1 MLKYFFTAFIYISVL
16 LSSYNDFNTPFI
28 NVAKNQT
35 KTIVSIVSEKTQTM
49 QSPFNFYF
57 SPFEGFDFHDPY
69 EQQYQSQSLG
79 SGVLFDS
86 YSGYIITNNHVIE
99 GADNIKVILN
109 DKREFEAEIIGT
121 DPLSDIAVIKIN
133 ANNLDEVVF
142 GNSDNMQIG
151 EWVIAIG
158 SPFGLH
164 LNHTVT
170 AGIISAVGRNDVMS
184 RQNFE
189 NFIQH
194 DAAINPGN
202 SGGALFN
209 LDGELIGINNAIAT
223 DGWSRTNAGVGFAIP
238 INQAKRIMEDL
249 INFGNVTGGWLGIS
263 FQELSENLVLALDL
277 ADNKGV
283 MVTQVLN
290 DSPAEKANLKA
301 KDVII
306 KIDNQKINGTSDLR
320 NIIFYKYPGTS
331 IEVTIIRDGLEIEK
345 TIILTSRP
353 SDEELYGSYLKENA
367 NFDKLGLK
375 VEVNENNQIIVKEVK
390 EGTSVE
396 KEDIESND
404 IITHIDD
411 NTIKN
416 IEDYY
421 DALSTIQSGDIVLIG
436 VTTVN
441 KIMSF
446 SQTYSRYIA
455 IKVD

>member
-1 MLKYFFTAFIYISVL
+1 
-16 LSSYNDFNTPFI
+16 
-28 NVAKNQT
+28 
-35 KTIVSIVSEKTQTM
+35 M

-170 AGIISAVGRNDVMS
+170 AGIVSGVGRTDIIS
-184 RQNFE
+184 RANYE

-202 SGGALFN
+202 SGGGLFN
-209 LDGELIGINNAIAT
+209 LSGELIGINTAIAT
-223 DGWSRTNAGVGFAIP
+223 DGYSRSNAGVGFEVP
-238 INQAKRIMEDL
+238 INQ
-249 INFGNVTGGWLGIS
+249 
-263 FQELSENLVLALDL
+263 
-277 ADNKGV
+277 
-283 MVTQVLN
+283 
-290 DSPAEKANLKA
+290 
-301 KDVII
+301 
-306 KIDNQKINGTSDLR
+306 
-320 NIIFYKYPGTS
+320 
-331 IEVTIIRDGLEIEK
+331 
-345 TIILTSRP
+345 
-353 SDEELYGSYLKENA
+353 
-367 NFDKLGLK
+367 
-375 VEVNENNQIIVKEVK
+375 VK
-390 EGTSVE
+390 
-396 KEDIESND
+396 
-404 IITHIDD
+404 
-411 NTIKN
+411 
-416 IEDYY
+416 
-421 DALSTIQSGDIVLIG
+421 
-436 VTTVN
+436 
-441 KIMSF
+441 
-446 SQTYSRYIA
+446 
-455 IKVD
+455 

>member
-170 AGIISAVGRNDVMS
+170 AGIVSGVGRTDIIS
-184 RQNFE
+184 RANYE

-202 SGGALFN
+202 SGGGLFN
-209 LDGELIGINNAIAT
+209 LSGELIGINTAIAT
-223 DGWSRTNAGVGFAIP
+223 DGYSRSNAGVGFAVP
-238 INQAKRIMEDL
+238 INQVKYIVEDL
-249 INFGNVTGGWLGIS
+249 ISDGKVSRGWLGVQIRDIDDDIIKAM
-263 FQELSENLVLALDL
+263 NLNFSNGVLIQ
-277 ADNKGV
+277 K
-283 MVTQVLN
+283 VTS
-290 DSPAEKANLKA
+290 DSPAERGGLKEKDIIIALNNKLIKDANH
-301 KDVII
+301 
-306 KIDNQKINGTSDLR
+306 LR
-320 NIIFYKYPGTS
+320 NEVAIQEPNKIVLLTIYRDYKEVELQIELGYRPEDLSISENIIEDK
-331 IEVTIIRDGLEIEK
+331 
-345 TIILTSRP
+345 
-353 SDEELYGSYLKENA
+353 
-367 NFDKLGLK
+367 FDILGLK
-375 VEVNENNQIIVKEVK
+375 VKSNSDGNGVIITDVDKNSNAFKKNLQQGEIIVEIGNEAILNISEYKKIISEYSTGDAIMLK
-390 EGTSVE
+390 IIG
-396 KEDIESND
+396 ESY
-404 IITHIDD
+404 TRYEAFK
-411 NTIKN
+411 IK
-416 IEDYY
+416 
-421 DALSTIQSGDIVLIG
+421 
-436 VTTVN
+436 
-441 KIMSF
+441 
-446 SQTYSRYIA
+446 
-455 IKVD
+455 